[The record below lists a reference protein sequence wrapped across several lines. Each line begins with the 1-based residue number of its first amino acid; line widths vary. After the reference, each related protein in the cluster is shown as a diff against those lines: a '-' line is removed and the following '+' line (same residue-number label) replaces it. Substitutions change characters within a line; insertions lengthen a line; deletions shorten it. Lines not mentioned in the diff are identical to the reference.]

1 MSRKRA
7 AGVTRN
13 EILDVAWS
21 LIAERGA
28 DTSIQQIADAV
39 GVSRQSVYL
48 HFKTRGGLLM
58 ALVRCADER
67 FSIREDFFDAMRLE
81 DPRLRLGKCL
91 GIWFDFA
98 ERIHPVA
105 TDLVRLRKTD
115 PDAAAAWEDR
125 MTDLRDWERQ
135 LVQSLQRDTVLR
147 PDWSVEEATDFLWT
161 SSSIQVWDLLTRERN
176 WKTERAADV
185 LARTIADAL
194 LV

>member
-1 MSRKRA
+1 M
-7 AGVTRN
+7 TRN

-21 LIAERGA
+21 LIAEQGA

-58 ALVRCADER
+58 ALVRRADER
-67 FSIREDFFDAMRLE
+67 FSIREDFFDAMRIE

-91 GIWFDFA
+91 GIWFEFA

-135 LVQSLQRDTVLR
+135 LVQSLQRDKVLR
-147 PDWSVEEATDFLWT
+147 PDWSVDEATDFLWT
-161 SSSIQVWDLLTRERN
+161 SSSIQAWDLLTRERS
-176 WKTERAADV
+176 WKTERASEV
-185 LARTIADAL
+185 LARTIADVL